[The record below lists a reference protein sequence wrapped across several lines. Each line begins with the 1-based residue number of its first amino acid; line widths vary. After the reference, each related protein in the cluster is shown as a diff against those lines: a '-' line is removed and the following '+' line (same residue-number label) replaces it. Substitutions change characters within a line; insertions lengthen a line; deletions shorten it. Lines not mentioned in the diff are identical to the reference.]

1 MLTAATL
8 LGMVL
13 FGSKLSNSSIMMV
26 YLLGVLLVAVITS
39 HRAYSMAASVASLFL
54 FNFFFVQPRYSLAAY
69 EPGYPVSFVVMFLT
83 AVIAGTLANR
93 LKQTAYLAERTSFR
107 ARIISDTD
115 RLLAKAESREEA
127 KNLLRQNA
135 EELEK
140 HSAEMLKEAKAA
152 AEQDRR
158 EAEEALAAK
167 QEQTSGR
174 LQNAA
179 PELASVLADRLLGG
193 E

>member
-1 MLTAATL
+1 MI
-8 LGMVL
+8 
-13 FGSKLSNSSIMMV
+13 SINISE
-26 YLLGVLLVAVITS
+26 LIWTVI
-39 HRAYSMAASVASLFL
+39 
-54 FNFFFVQPRYSLAAY
+54 NFFLL
-69 EPGYPVSFVVMFLT
+69 MFLLNRFLYKP
-83 AVIAGTLANR
+83 VI
-93 LKQTAYLAERTSFR
+93 SFMEKR
-107 ARIISDTD
+107 QARIDAGLQEEQDAKTCIEKNDE
-115 RLLAKAESREEA
+115 RLQEKKAESREEA
-127 KNLLRQNA
+127 KNLLRQNS